1 MKKIKTIFCHMG
13 QFILSN
19 LITMGIYTVL
29 LLSVAL
35 FADSIIETL
44 SKHNDIVNPILYSGM
59 AIVWIVP
66 FYIYHFKKEM
76 DTAEMLHKLMD
87 GYSASDMFRTKML
100 SFFKYDTIWLA
111 VSVIIVAFIPQSS
124 PITFLFSSAGIFVS
138 IGNQIVGAFLWGI
151 FVVAA
156 YTGCCFVFCKNMKKK
171 ADIIKNKYTKSI

>member
-1 MKKIKTIFCHMG
+1 MKNIKTIFCHMG

-19 LITMGIYTVL
+19 LIPMGVYAVIIFI
-29 LLSVAL
+29 VAL
-35 FADSIIETL
+35 FAGSIIETL
-44 SKHNDIVNPILYSGM
+44 SKHNDIVNMIIYLVC
-59 AIVWIVP
+59 AIGWIVP

-100 SFFKYDTIWLA
+100 SFFKCDMIWLA
-111 VSVIIVAFIPQSS
+111 VFVILVAFIPQSS

-138 IGNQIVGAFLWGI
+138 IGNQVVGAFLWGI

-156 YTGCCFVFCKNMKKK
+156 YTGSCFVFCQTMKEK
-171 ADIIKNKYTKSI
+171 ADESQNKYTKSI